1 MNRSQLRSKSKVSSK
16 GRSAS
21 RRNTSR
27 RNTSRRNASRRS
39 SLRRKNA
46 SRKSNSRRS
55 SLRRK
60 NASRKNTSKKN
71 RSRRSSVRRNS
82 KKRANKNMRGG
93 TVLPMEYFGGSSNS
107 YHSAGSS
114 ALKPCPRQFA
124 RSHGVV
130 HSDGKFAGPILHP
143 KQ

>member
-1 MNRSQLRSKSKVSSK
+1 MNRSQLRSKSKSKVTSK

-21 RRNTSR
+21 RR
-27 RNTSRRNASRRS
+27 S
-39 SLRRKNA
+39 SA
-46 SRKSNSRRS
+46 
-55 SLRRK
+55 
-60 NASRKNTSKKN
+60 
-71 RSRRSSVRRNS
+71 RRNS